1 MSDSNLSSDVG
12 DGDDARIKLL
22 DVAAGLFDRHGLH
35 GVSLERV
42 IDEAGIPESTLAD
55 AFGGRD
61 ELVRAYLRLRHSR
74 TRERIARG
82 LTQYRTPREQLIG
95 VFDIQGQA
103 FSEPAFRRCVFVA
116 AKAQALPGD
125 LVDEVTGEYRT
136 WLHELFLNLVSAAKV
151 STRRPRRTTRP
162 ALRRRRNISL
172 DGSTPGHGEHLA
184 RHRHRAYRRGT
195 VGPVI
200 PLTTSLV
207 CSRTRSTL
215 IAVCVNIVVP
225 KRDCTHALHRA

>member
-1 MSDSNLSSDVG
+1 MELTDPRSGICVTVTTTSIVDERDAMSDNHFSSDA
-12 DGDDARIKLL
+12 GDDARIRLL

-82 LTQYRTPREQLIG
+82 LTQYRTPRDKLIG

-103 FSEPAFRRCVFVA
+103 FTEPAFRGCVFVA
-116 AKAQALPGD
+116 AKAQSLPGD
-125 LVDEVTGEYRT
+125 LVDEVTSEYRA
-136 WLHELFLNLVSAAKV
+136 WLHGLFLNLVSAAKV
-151 STRRPRRTTRP
+151 SQPEDLAEQLVLLYDGAGISAWMDQRP
-162 ALRRRRNISL
+162 A
-172 DGSTPGHGEHLA
+172 
-184 RHRHRAYRRGT
+184 T
-195 VGPVI
+195 VN
-200 PLTTSLV
+200 T
-207 CSRTRSTL
+207 SRTIATAL
-215 IAVCVNIVVP
+215 IDA
-225 KRDCTHALHRA
+225 ALSDR